1 MGDKLRDYLLGDAL
15 YGPVGGG
22 FLRGS
27 GSPQLT
33 IGAFLLR
40 RRRLA
45 LLRDALEAAA
55 QAQLHA
61 TIVQHDTIQRE
72 WTLHYEKKLR
82 QEAGSRLKLL
92 AAFIRDCGERP
103 RDCAGTYP
111 VEAMR
116 RSITQEILLAL
127 DEFAYDKRDCLAEAG
142 HIDAGLRRHLK
153 ACPFIWSRLL
163 EPVYP
168 RAKFWWL
175 YGKPADR

>member
-40 RRRLA
+40 RRRLV
-45 LLRDALEAAA
+45 LLRDAIEAAA
-55 QAQLHA
+55 QAQLDA
-61 TIVQHDTIQRE
+61 TIDQHDTIQRE

-116 RSITQEILLAL
+116 RTITQEILLGL
-127 DEFAYDKRDCLAEAG
+127 DELAYDKRECLAEAG

-153 ACPFIWSRLL
+153 VCPFIWSPQL

-175 YGKPADR
+175 YGKPAAR